1 VGLKEVLDLL
11 DTNDSV
17 KAAFVLE
24 GEFYRKVIAEER
36 SVTECAFG
44 MPFVNRA
51 LEEVCKR
58 TASVCLF
65 TGDNFEYVTEHI
77 MIMEDM
83 HGNMVGHDVPKC
95 MINDFKDNPD
105 IVWLSE
111 DFAMYPDADLW
122 KASMVMLPNKARFVG
137 ENEGVRDAIMLY
149 PATTTDILL
158 KKHFG
163 LPVNERIWT
172 AILAFNII

>member
-11 DTNDSV
+11 DTNGSV

-51 LEEVCKR
+51 LDEVLKR
-58 TASVCLF
+58 NVAVCLF
-65 TGDNFEYVTEHI
+65 ASGNLENIEEHI
-77 MIMEDM
+77 MIMEDK
-83 HGNMVGHDVPKC
+83 HGNIVGHDVPKC
-95 MINDFKDNPD
+95 MVDDYKDNPD

-111 DFAMYPDADLW
+111 DFAIYPDRMDLW
-122 KASMVMLPNKARFVG
+122 EAAMVLLPNKVSSIG
-137 ENEGVRDAIMLY
+137 KNEGVEDAIMLY
-149 PATTTDILL
+149 PATTTDMLL
-158 KKHFG
+158 KEHFMI
-163 LPVNERIWT
+163 PDNKVST